1 MSDPKQHLSYRIGN
15 TLINSFKN
23 PLKLFILP
31 YLIICDYLAFKKYLK
46 KNPTNVNYNSN
57 SIKKVMIDVNYNSN
71 FKNIQSDQ
79 ILLENLNQ
87 LFISNNLD
95 SVSINKNLNNHYEYF
110 SKNIL
115 SIDINNGPLV
125 SIIMSAYNSEKSIGS
140 SIYSIL
146 NQTYKNLEL
155 IIVDDASE
163 DQTQEIIKKFI
174 LKDKRVKFIINKVNV
189 GTYVS
194 RNYALKYAKGDFITM
209 QDADDWS
216 HPQRIEYQI
225 NLLLK
230 NKEIM
235 MCTGKRVIFAED
247 SILKIEK
254 SDYLTAQITTFFRRE
269 VLQKLGFFDSVRTS
283 ADAEFI
289 YRFLKIYGQNKY
301 INMNLP
307 IYLQFF
313 HSNQLTNDLK
323 NKKKK
328 SNIIKKIF
336 MHNSVRER
344 YRKAYKSYLNETI
357 EIEQLKYEF
366 PDYNRRYEAPSE
378 IIVSKSIILRNLMN
392 IPDKNNSNYVN
403 NRKHLK
409 YYKRVISLS
418 LPYTKNCNSIIDVGS
433 GNVAMLDN
441 FIAKKKISIDLRNPY
456 VAEDVISIKKDFLQY
471 NSDEKFDICLCL
483 QTLEHV
489 KDVKEFSEKLLNIS
503 KILII
508 SVPYKW
514 KKGGTKSH
522 IHDPVD
528 ENKLFSWFLKNP
540 TYSEIVEEENKDK
553 RIIHIYNQ

>member
-1 MSDPKQHLSYRIGN
+1 MSDPKNHLSYRIGN

-31 YLIICDYLAFKKYLK
+31 YLLTCDYLGFKKYLK
-46 KNPTNVNYNSN
+46 KNPINNNSN
-57 SIKKVMIDVNYNSN
+57 FNIKECKINFDHNSN
-71 FKNIQSDQ
+71 FKNIQSDEN
-79 ILLENLNQ
+79 LFENLNQ

-115 SIDINNGPLV
+115 SRDINNGPLV
-125 SIIMSAYNSEKSIGS
+125 SVIMCAYNSEKSIGS

-174 LKDKRVKFIINKVNV
+174 LKDKRVKFIANKVNV

-194 RNYALKYAKGDFITM
+194 RNYALKYAKGHFITM
-209 QDADDWS
+209 QDSDDWS
-216 HPQRIEYQI
+216 HPQRVEVQT

-230 NKEIM
+230 NKKIM
-235 MCTGKRVIFAED
+235 MCIGERVVFAED
-247 SILKIEK
+247 SILKIENQTYK
-254 SDYLTAQITTFFRRE
+254 VAHVTIFFRRE
-269 VLQKLGFFDSVRTS
+269 VLQKLGFFDCVRIG
-283 ADAEFI
+283 ADSEFI
-289 YRFLKIYGQNKY
+289 TRFFKIYGQNKF
-301 INMNLP
+301 IKMNLP
-307 IYLQFF
+307 IYLQFS
-313 HSNQLTNDLK
+313 HSSQLTTDIK
-323 NKKKK
+323 NSKKMITF
-328 SNIIKKIF
+328 NT
-336 MHNSVRER
+336 VRQR
-344 YRKAYKSYLNETI
+344 YRTAYEHYLNETI
-357 EIEQLKYEF
+357 ETEQLKYEF
-366 PDYNRRYEAPSE
+366 PDHVRKYEAPSE
-378 IIVSKSIILRNLMN
+378 IIVTKSTILRNPMN
-392 IPDKNNSNYVN
+392 IQQNYYSS
-403 NRKHLK
+403 REHLK

-433 GNVAMLDN
+433 ANVPMLDN
-441 FIAKKKISIDLRNPY
+441 FRAKKKVSLDIRQPY

-471 NSDEKFDICLCL
+471 NSDEKFDVCLCL

-489 KDVKEFSEKLLNIS
+489 KDAKKFSEKLLNIS
-503 KILII
+503 NTLII

-514 KKGGTKSH
+514 KKGATKSH

-540 TYSEIVEEENKDK
+540 TYSEIVEEENKVK
-553 RIIHIYNQ
+553 RIINIYKQ